1 MEQLGVVKLHC
12 KSSQTRQLLFIL
24 SPAVVHVLLY
34 THCEATSYGQSWQRR
49 VLWTTRQ
56 HWLHKKIT
64 CTAAEAINVHYQT
77 TLPSLQTG
85 GKSRLVWTSM
95 TTSHGIHA
103 QDTWQIFNAAD
114 RVMTLA
120 NVISSVLQF
129 VYLALQSYTEH
140 TTLHWCINIVSSQCS
155 EDDPPKWIIIFGWIY
170 NPSHRALR
178 ITVHIVLGV
187 WARNFQY
194 YFCCI
199 HHPVKW
205 YYKSSQSQCL
215 PSWITETTPTQHWWG
230 QQSYMYHMQ
239 SKKSW

>member
-1 MEQLGVVKLHC
+1 M
-12 KSSQTRQLLFIL
+12 
-24 SPAVVHVLLY
+24 
-34 THCEATSYGQSWQRR
+34 
-49 VLWTTRQ
+49 
-56 HWLHKKIT
+56 
-64 CTAAEAINVHYQT
+64 AEKGLVNNKT
-77 TLPSLQTG
+77 TLIAQEHYLHSCRSHKHSLPDYTAFKLQTD

-103 QDTWQIFNAAD
+103 QDTWQIFNTAD

-120 NVISSVLQF
+120 NVISSGLQF

-170 NPSHRALR
+170 NPYHHALR

-187 WARNFQY
+187 WASNFQY
-194 YFCCI
+194 CFCCI

-205 YYKSSQSQCL
+205 YYKSSQSQSL
-215 PSWITETTPTQHWWG
+215 PSWITETTPIQHWSG